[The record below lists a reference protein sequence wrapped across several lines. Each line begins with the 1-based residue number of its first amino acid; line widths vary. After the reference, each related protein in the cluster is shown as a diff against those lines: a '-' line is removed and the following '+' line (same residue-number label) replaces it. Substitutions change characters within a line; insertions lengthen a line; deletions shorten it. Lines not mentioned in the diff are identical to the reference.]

1 MTDKLY
7 PIREYKATVF
17 AALFDS
23 RPELL
28 SLYNAVNGSHYD
40 DPEKLTINTMEHAIY
55 MGYQNDVSFLL
66 NSELNLYEHQSTH
79 NPNMPLRNLIYMS
92 RQLERLIAGHSLYS
106 SIPIRLPMP
115 HFVVFYNGEKQMPE
129 RWEMRLSDVYKK
141 KEGDPELE
149 LKVQVFNVNPGFN
162 DGLKEACHALD
173 GYCRYV
179 ERVRR
184 YGKELPVEEAV
195 DRAVAECIK
204 EGILEKFLRD
214 QKAQVVAMSIF
225 EWNQEE
231 EMRKL
236 REAEFEH
243 GRSVGESAGMEK
255 GLVQGQALGELS
267 GRAAFIVE
275 LLEETGPVPEWLR
288 ARINREKDREILS
301 QWHRAAAK
309 AGTVE
314 EFARQTGLEQEF
326 ADKHGN
332 EKDYING

>member
-1 MTDKLY
+1 M
-7 PIREYKATVF
+7 
-17 AALFDS
+17 
-23 RPELL
+23 
-28 SLYNAVNGSHYD
+28 
-40 DPEKLTINTMEHAIY
+40 EK
-55 MGYQNDVSFLL
+55 
-66 NSELNLYEHQSTH
+66 
-79 NPNMPLRNLIYMS
+79 
-92 RQLERLIAGHSLYS
+92 
-106 SIPIRLPMP
+106 
-115 HFVVFYNGEKQMPE
+115 
-129 RWEMRLSDVYKK
+129 
-141 KEGDPELE
+141 
-149 LKVQVFNVNPGFN
+149 
-162 DGLKEACHALD
+162 
-173 GYCRYV
+173 
-179 ERVRR
+179 
-184 YGKELPVEEAV
+184 AV

-255 GLVQGQALGELS
+255 GQALGELS

-309 AGTVE
+309 AGSTE
-314 EFARQTGLEQEF
+314 EFVRQTGLEQ
-326 ADKHGN
+326 GN
-332 EKDYING
+332 SDIHES